1 MRITTLRW
9 LPIVLQLRAFVCLC
23 MFVCT
28 HNKMTVF
35 IPRYFMTS
43 AKPKKKKI
51 SCRFS
56 CLFLW
61 WIFWNLPNVEFLL
74 LLVET
79 VRSAT
84 LSGGSKLRTF
94 HHSVFPLNILSVFVI
109 RVNQLKKGSSP
120 ILTNFSTKTA
130 SPDLTISCFHFL
142 LISVPDSDF
151 SVTLQFK
158 HIPFNIIASY
168 DIIYINT
175 VQFYREDIPV
185 CFRLNT
191 SI

>member
-28 HNKMTVF
+28 HKKMTVF

-109 RVNQLKKGSSP
+109 RVNQLKLHKHLNLKWQHG
-120 ILTNFSTKTA
+120 IFREFAHTNKLFYQNCLSW
-130 SPDLTISCFHFL
+130 FNHFL
-142 LISVPDSDF
+142 LPLSLDLRSRF
-151 SVTLQFK
+151 WF
-158 HIPFNIIASY
+158 
-168 DIIYINT
+168 
-175 VQFYREDIPV
+175 
-185 CFRLNT
+185 
-191 SI
+191 